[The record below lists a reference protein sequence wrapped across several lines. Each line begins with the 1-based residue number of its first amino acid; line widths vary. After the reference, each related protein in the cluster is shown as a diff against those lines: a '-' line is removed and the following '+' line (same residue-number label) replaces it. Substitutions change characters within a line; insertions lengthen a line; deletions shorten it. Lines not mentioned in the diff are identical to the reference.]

1 MWKDVAVPRNE
12 NIDENDTKRCEKA
25 ERNLNETM
33 QKTRETDLVSL
44 GDEKQWQNWR
54 RQTGAT

>member
-1 MWKDVAVPRNE
+1 VLRNE

-33 QKTRETDLVSL
+33 QKTRETNLVSL
-44 GDEKQWQNWR
+44 RDEKQ
-54 RQTGAT
+54 